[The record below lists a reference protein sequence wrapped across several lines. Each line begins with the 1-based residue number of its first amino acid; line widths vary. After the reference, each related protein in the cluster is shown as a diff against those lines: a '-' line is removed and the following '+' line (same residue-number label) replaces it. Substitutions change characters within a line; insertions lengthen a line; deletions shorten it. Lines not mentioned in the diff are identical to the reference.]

1 LRGCKGLRTGD
12 RNAQHQQS
20 LGREPHGRI
29 TKRYFAWVKGVELS
43 GCVRGRLLSFDG
55 LLLHVY
61 SRSVVCFVLL
71 ILVRRVEGV
80 GAELTSL
87 SAISRH
93 KYKRPRNSIP

>member
-29 TKRYFAWVKGVELS
+29 TKRYFVWVKGVELS

-61 SRSVVCFVLL
+61 SQSVGRVL
-71 ILVRRVEGV
+71 RVVDFGARCGCRIDVTV
-80 GAELTSL
+80 GNLETQVQAPKE
-87 SAISRH
+87 
-93 KYKRPRNSIP
+93 